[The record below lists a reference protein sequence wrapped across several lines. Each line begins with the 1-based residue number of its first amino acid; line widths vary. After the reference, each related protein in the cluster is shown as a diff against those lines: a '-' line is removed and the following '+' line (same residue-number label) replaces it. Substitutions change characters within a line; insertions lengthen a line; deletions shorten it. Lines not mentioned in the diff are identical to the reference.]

1 MWHPQSNR
9 NAELLRF
16 SWFGSKVFHGT
27 PNSVA
32 RIPDWIPQVPFV
44 KDLCRRRVQDLLDR
58 FFLDAAVQ
66 DPFVQGL
73 YETKQRST
81 MFKHVL
87 EKLR

>member
-1 MWHPQSNR
+1 M
-9 NAELLRF
+9 
-16 SWFGSKVFHGT
+16 
-27 PNSVA
+27 
-32 RIPDWIPQVPFV
+32 
-44 KDLCRRRVQDLLDR
+44 QDLLDR